1 MTGERI
7 SVLLAEDNE
16 DHALLAKRALESSGD
31 DIDVSFAIDGEEAL
45 KALKRRSFSMIL
57 SDYRLPRRSGLDL
70 LKDLK
75 RIGADIPLV
84 IITSQG
90 NEKVAVEAM
99 REGAYDYIVKDQGY
113 LDVLPHVV
121 RRTMERYRSKK
132 FKESLDEA
140 LRREKETLEQ
150 TNLALKKLDRLKS
163 DLVSNVSHEL
173 RTPLISI
180 KNAIEIVLVG
190 KAGPVTEDQ
199 DRFLRLADRN
209 LDRLSNLIND
219 LLDLAKIES
228 GKMSYDYTH
237 VDLETTFQSAV
248 ASIQPLAD
256 KKSITMTTEIPADLP
271 PLHADEAKIEQIMI
285 NLLGN
290 AIKFSDKGG
299 DVSISASAIP
309 AGEVQDMAGGMQGD
323 ELAPA
328 DSWIKVTVGDR
339 GRGIAEEDLAH
350 IFEKFAPIRRQPVS
364 NEEGSGLGLSIARY
378 LVEGH
383 WGRIWAESKLGEGSR
398 FHFAIPLLNDEQ
410 LFTAELKRE
419 IVRARELLTP
429 LFIVGISVGDI
440 ALPDGASKMSAWRD
454 VMGTI
459 EAVFRRTFH
468 KLTDK
473 AWVDASSGSVFATLH
488 SASKIDIMDS
498 ITELKSALSHREVL
512 IDGNPVEVTIEVGVA
527 SYPEDGLSVEE
538 LIANARGKKATEKSH
553 EEACAP
559 RVG

>member
-468 KLTDK
+468 KFTEK

-498 ITELKSALSHREVL
+498 IAELKSALSHREVL

>member
-31 DIDVSFAIDGEEAL
+31 DIDVSFASDGEEAL
-45 KALKRRSFSMIL
+45 KALKGRSFSMIL

-190 KAGPVTEDQ
+190 KAGPVTDDQ

-290 AIKFSDKGG
+290 AIKFSDNGG
-299 DVSISASAIP
+299 EVSISASAIP
-309 AGEVQDMAGGMQGD
+309 AGEVQDKAGSLQGD

-364 NEEGSGLGLSIARY
+364 TEEGSGLGLSIARY

-440 ALPDGASKMSAWRD
+440 ALPDGASKTSAWRD

-468 KLTDK
+468 KFTDK
-473 AWVDASSGSVFATLH
+473 AWVDTSSGSVFATLH

-512 IDGNPVEVTIEVGVA
+512 IDESPVEVTIEVGVA

-559 RVG
+559 QA

>member
-45 KALKRRSFSMIL
+45 KALKGQSFSMIL

-309 AGEVQDMAGGMQGD
+309 AGEVPDKAGSLQGD

-339 GRGIAEEDLAH
+339 GCGIAEEDLAH

-364 NEEGSGLGLSIARY
+364 KEEGSGLGLSIAWY

-468 KLTDK
+468 KFTEK

-498 ITELKSALSHREVL
+498 IAELKSALSHREVL

-559 RVG
+559 RA